1 MRPPISESEAG
12 SFSGW
17 LPVAPRLKLLVA
29 VHLALAAIPAGIGLV
44 PPSRWGLLV
53 INAIISIP
61 IAQLML
67 LGFWVVM
74 GTAAARHRLLSTWS
88 AVAYGA
94 CWLVVSPYL
103 SPYYR
108 APPMASVLA
117 GLVIGLA
124 LGLSCLAV
132 CSGGIFLLIQ
142 CRGTELRR
150 VSDRE
155 AAPAR
160 LQYSVVHALVITSV
174 VAVLLGL
181 ARGARATG
189 RETEWNHV
197 AAYAMIALV
206 VLVNLVCATW
216 AVLAAGRIRLRIS
229 LVLLLTVFLGVVVP
243 LSFHHGELSGWW
255 RWVLLSEAL
264 AIVLPTLIV
273 IASMLV
279 VRSCGY
285 RLLPKATAHA

>member
-1 MRPPISESEAG
+1 MTSPTCESGEG
-12 SFSGW
+12 RSSGW
-17 LPVAPRLKLLVA
+17 LPRAPRLRRLVA
-29 VHLALAAIPAGIGLV
+29 VHLALAVVPAGVYLV
-44 PPSRWGLLV
+44 PPNPWGLLV
-53 INAIISIP
+53 VHAIISVP
-61 IAQLML
+61 VAQLML

-74 GTAAARHRLLSTWS
+74 GTATVRHRLLSTWS

-94 CWLVVSPYL
+94 CWLVVAPLL
-103 SPYYR
+103 SPYHR
-108 APPMASVLA
+108 APSIASLLA

-124 LGLSCLAV
+124 WALSGLAF
-132 CSGGIFLLIQ
+132 CSVGVFLLIQ
-142 CRGTELRR
+142 RRGTELRR

-155 AAPAR
+155 TPPAR
-160 LQYSVVHALVITSV
+160 LQYSVVHVLLITSV

-189 RETEWNHV
+189 RETPWNQI
-197 AAYAMIALV
+197 AGLAMMCLVLV
-206 VLVNLVCATW
+206 VNLACATW

-229 LVLLLTVFLGVVVP
+229 LVLLFTIFLGIALP
-243 LSFHHGELSGWW
+243 LSFHHGELVGWW
-255 RWVLLSEAL
+255 WVLLSEAL

-285 RLLPKATAHA
+285 RLIRKATAHR